1 MGAFLA
7 RFLLEEETFGET
19 YSVHRQFLLC
29 YLTGLHGMVKTSMP
43 CHLLLIGQ
51 HSSSKSRVID
61 QLIKSMV
68 PGTTI
73 KLHGASEKADLS
85 SDQRDQNFK
94 TVVQE
99 EAPPSEL
106 GIENSNSKKS
116 GKDSQAMTDQASR
129 HRASTTST
137 DIGWKRLVLDP
148 VTRQYV
154 RSIIQTS
161 LVQSRIS
168 AVNCTRAE
176 LPPNVASRYGIIEF
190 AQQERAGNYRITS
203 RILDNLP
210 KAMKKSQEAY
220 YNKLR
225 DIHAL
230 HSVSAI
236 LRNLGWLKTD
246 DTAVRGFVDEV
257 LQLAA
262 DKGLPNVSEIRHL
275 LRDLMLT
282 ETLSMVDVILALF
295 MSSKSPLADKEF
307 ALTDFIALEKM
318 ASCPTEAAAFVLT
331 LLSEQYENTSMASS
345 AVLHAINL
353 SFDTPFQAAA
363 LNYEK
368 KRSGIHPLVRFFVD
382 S

>member
-1 MGAFLA
+1 
-7 RFLLEEETFGET
+7 
-19 YSVHRQFLLC
+19 
-29 YLTGLHGMVKTSMP
+29 MP

-61 QLIKSMV
+61 QLIRSMV
-68 PGTTI
+68 SGTTM

-85 SDQRDQNFK
+85 DDQRDQNYK
-94 TVVQE
+94 LAVQE

-106 GIENSNSKKS
+106 GIENSNGKKS

-137 DIGWKRLVLDP
+137 DIGWKRLVMDP

-154 RSIIQTS
+154 RSVIQTS
-161 LVQSRIS
+161 LVQARIS
-168 AVNCTRAE
+168 AVNCTRSE

-210 KAMKKSQEAY
+210 KAYKKSQEAY
-220 YNKLR
+220 YRKLR

-236 LRNLGWLKTD
+236 LRNVGWLKVD

-257 LQLAA
+257 
-262 DKGLPNVSEIRHL
+262 
-275 LRDLMLT
+275 
-282 ETLSMVDVILALF
+282 
-295 MSSKSPLADKEF
+295 KSPRSLCVAHF
-307 ALTDFIALEKM
+307 
-318 ASCPTEAAAFVLT
+318 SCAGAPACRRQGPA
-331 LLSEQYENTSMASS
+331 QC
-345 AVLHAINL
+345 
-353 SFDTPFQAAA
+353 Q
-363 LNYEK
+363 
-368 KRSGIHPLVRFFVD
+368 
-382 S
+382 